1 MENRSALRP
10 LYLKDFTGQEK
21 VKKILEIAL
30 SSAKKRQATLD
41 HILFYGPPGT
51 GKTTLATI
59 IANEMEKN
67 IKIVSAPMIEK
78 KGDLVAL
85 INSLQEGDILFV
97 DEIHRLSKQIEETI
111 YSAMEDFRI
120 DIVSGGGLRARNF
133 SINLPKFTLIGAT
146 TRLNLLSS
154 PFRSRFGIICR
165 LELYSV
171 EELIE
176 IARKNTIKLN
186 IKLTEEALFEIAK
199 CSRGTP
205 RILNQLLKR
214 VRDFAVVHNWEV
226 VDREKSLHILKELGI
241 DENGLDSMDRKILQV
256 IYEVFKGG
264 PVGLNALSL
273 ALNEDKDTIENVH
286 EPFLV
291 KMGFIIRTSRGRK
304 ITNLG
309 LKAIGK
315 SLNSELF

>member
-1 MENRSALRP
+1 MEDRSPLRP
-10 LYLKDFTGQEK
+10 LLLRDFTGQKK
-21 VKKILEIAL
+21 VKRLLEIAL
-30 SSAKKRQATLD
+30 SSAKRREATLD

-51 GKTTLATI
+51 GKTTLASI

-67 IKIVSAPMIEK
+67 VKIVSAPLIEK

-85 INSLQEGDILFV
+85 INSLFEGDILFI

-120 DIVSGGGLRARNF
+120 DIVSGGGLKARNF

-154 PFRSRFGIICR
+154 PFRTRFGITCR

-176 IARKNTIKLN
+176 IAKRNTSKLN
-186 IKLTEEALFEIAK
+186 INLSEEALFEIAK

-214 VRDFAVVHNWEV
+214 VRDYAVVHNWKI
-226 VDREKSLHILKELGI
+226 VDREKALHILRELGI
-241 DENGLDSMDRKILQV
+241 DENGLDIMDRKILQT
-256 IYEVFKGG
+256 ITNVFKGG

-273 ALNEDKDTIENVH
+273 SLNEDKDTIENVH
-286 EPFLV
+286 EPYLV
-291 KMGFIIRTSRGRK
+291 KLGFIIRTPRGRK
-304 ITNLG
+304 ITQKG
-309 LKAIGK
+309 LEVIGK
-315 SLNSELF
+315 TANIKLL

>member
-1 MENRSALRP
+1 MESKPALRP
-10 LYLKDFTGQEK
+10 LSLEDFTGQKK
-21 VKKILEIAL
+21 VKKILEVAL
-30 SSAKKRQATLD
+30 NSAKKRQAVLD

-59 IANEMEKN
+59 VANEMEKN
-67 IKIVSAPMIEK
+67 IKVVSAPMIEK
-78 KGDLVAL
+78 KGDLIAL

-120 DIVSGGGLRARNF
+120 DIVSGGGLRARSF

-176 IARKNTIKLN
+176 IAKRNTSKLN
-186 IKLTEEALFEIAK
+186 INLTEEALFEIAK

-214 VRDFAVVHNWEV
+214 VRDYAVVHNWKI

-241 DENGLDSMDRKILQV
+241 DENGLDIMDRKILQT
-256 IYEVFKGG
+256 IADVFKGG

-286 EPFLV
+286 EPYLV
-291 KMGFIIRTSRGRK
+291 KLGFIIRSPRGRK
-304 ITNLG
+304 ITQKG
-309 LKAIGK
+309 LEVIGK
-315 SLNSELF
+315 TANIKLF